1 MQDNDTPYLMRGIK
15 PVETASSTLVSSS
28 PYLNNPRLREWIATA
43 YLRRSAK
50 DRPTSADAYELH
62 LILRDIL
69 DLDRIE
75 ALFTAQRKKSPE
87 LDRWFSEGFSSTFT
101 VDELL
106 TYPEG
111 SLGHIFGRYLADNAF
126 QIDIVPRFEPKT
138 QFEYYA
144 LRSGQTHDLEHI
156 MTGGDF
162 NYMGELVPAW
172 ARITTHFKHF
182 SPELAGE
189 LSVLSMFV
197 NLRYTVRT
205 MLHYPHVW
213 PVCQNAVERGMR
225 VGRESG
231 PFFMA
236 RYEDAFS
243 LPLEEA
249 RAKLGFVGAVDV
261 DTSGPS
267 ASWAERS

>member
-1 MQDNDTPYLMRGIK
+1 MNDIPYLLRGVT
-15 PVETASSTLVSSS
+15 PVATDSSVLVSSS
-28 PYLNNPRLREWIATA
+28 KYLNHPRMREWISTIT
-43 YLRRSAK
+43 LKRNGP
-50 DRPTSADAYELH
+50 DRPAQAEMYEV
-62 LILRDIL
+62 ISIL
-69 DLDRIE
+69 DDIQDMDYIE
-75 ALFTAQRKKSPE
+75 ELFARERKGNPE
-87 LDRWFSEGFSSTFT
+87 LDRWFSERFMSTYGADDFQGY
-101 VDELL
+101 E
-106 TYPEG
+106 EG
-111 SLGHIFGRYLADNAF
+111 TLGHIFYRDVIAKNFDLVIYEQAKPATQYAFFRY
-126 QIDIVPRFEPKT
+126 
-138 QFEYYA
+138 
-144 LRSGQTHDLEHI
+144 RSGQTHDLEHI

-182 SPELAGE
+182 SPQLAGE

-249 RAKLGFVGAVDV
+249 RAKLGFVGAIDV

>member
-1 MQDNDTPYLMRGIK
+1 MNDIPYLQRGIS
-15 PVETASSTLVSSS
+15 PVSTESSVLVSSS
-28 PYLNNPRLREWIATA
+28 KYLNHPRMREWISTIT
-43 YLRRSAK
+43 LKRNGP
-50 DRPTSADAYELH
+50 DRPAQTEMYEVIS
-62 LILRDIL
+62 ILNEIQ
-69 DLDRIE
+69 DLEYIE
-75 ALFTAQRKKSPE
+75 DLFTRERKSNPE
-87 LDRWFSEGFSSTFT
+87 LDRWLSEGFMSQYKESDFEAYAPGT
-101 VDELL
+101 
-106 TYPEG
+106 
-111 SLGHIFGRYLADNAF
+111 LGHVFYTDVIKQNF
-126 QIDIVPRFEPKT
+126 DIVIYDQDTPRT
-138 QFEYYA
+138 QYEYFRY
-144 LRSGQTHDLEHI
+144 RSGQTHDLEHI

-162 NYMGELVPAW
+162 HYMGELVPAW
-172 ARITTHFKHF
+172 ARITSHFKFF

-236 RYEDAFS
+236 RYEDAFD

-249 RAKLGFVGAVDV
+249 RAKLGYVGAENV
-261 DTSGPS
+261 DTSAAS
-267 ASWAERS
+267 AAWAERA